1 MFLITDLRRA
11 FTSNLRTIS
20 ATGREQARL
29 QTVGIHEPTVQR
41 YFAWRRSMALTVVL
55 ATLLSAGL
63 ATYRTL
69 TEPEDRPGM
78 FEAMSREVI
87 ERSKSALVPNA
98 AEAKTA
104 VDAAVS
110 AVDEAKAL
118 ADEAKTIVDAARTTI
133 GKEIVGNERVK
144 AALEKLKATVEDV
157 KAVRKNKQEED
168 DSDDEPAA
176 SQSPAR
182 PSAVAADSTA
192 DEDDPDDKPP
202 NAFGRFE
209 EAMLLATLYA
219 LPVAALA
226 VVVFWTRFQF
236 TFRILMA
243 GFAFAFVVPL
253 LFSFCPW
260 SWWGYPEPKLTP
272 GQQPAQYFQDV
283 VEGILE
289 GVEHLLMLLPT
300 VLALI
305 PGVQRACLR
314 VKTLLPESMLPGWFM
329 VAASPF
335 YALFLLVMFVG
346 INQAISAPLFLVG
359 MFLFLAGPMIYVF
372 KAEMFTS
379 PLSTEA
385 DRARIRHAQAAVGG
399 VTALAGALVVAYFAT
414 QDMFGV
420 HLVGLNAK
428 TSLLR
433 PLDLVEFFLEV
444 VSRSMFV
451 TVLGAD
457 LFMWMSVTEWK
468 NSKAFA
474 GTPGAAAYDRVM
486 EAMREVT

>member
-1 MFLITDLRRA
+1 MFLITDLQRA

-20 ATGREQARL
+20 TTDREQACL
-29 QTVGIHEPTVQR
+29 QTAGIDEPTLQR

-69 TEPEDRPGM
+69 TETEDQPGI
-78 FEAMSREVI
+78 FEAMSREVL
-87 ERSKSALVPNA
+87 ERSKSALIPNA
-98 AEAKTA
+98 PGAKTT

-118 ADEAKTIVDAARTTI
+118 ADEARTIVDEAKTAI
-133 GKEIVGNERVK
+133 GKEIEKNERVK

-157 KAVRKNKQEED
+157 KAARKDKEDEE

-176 SQSPAR
+176 SQSPVKL
-182 PSAVAADSTA
+182 SAAATDSTA
-192 DEDDPDDKPP
+192 DDVSDDKPP
-202 NAFGRFE
+202 NAFERFE
-209 EAMLLATLYA
+209 DAMHLATLYA

-226 VVVFWTRFQF
+226 VVVFWMRFQF
-236 TFRILMA
+236 TFRILA
-243 GFAFAFVVPL
+243 AAFALSFVVPL

-272 GQQPAQYFQDV
+272 GQQPAKYFQDV
-283 VEGILE
+283 VEGILD
-289 GVEHLLMLLPT
+289 GVDYLVVLLPI
-300 VLALI
+300 VLAVI

-329 VAASPF
+329 VTASPF
-335 YALFLLVMFVG
+335 YAMFLLVMFVG

-359 MFLFLAGPMIYVF
+359 MLLFLIAPMIYVF
-372 KAEMFTS
+372 KAETFTS

-385 DRARIRHAQAAVGG
+385 DLARIRRVQAAVGG

-420 HLVGLNAK
+420 HLVGLDPK

-457 LFMWMSVTEWK
+457 LFVWMSVTEWK

-474 GTPGAAAYDRVM
+474 GTTGAADYDRTM
-486 EAMREVT
+486 QAMQEVV